1 MFGWTPKCP
10 LARVLLG
17 DSAKQCPTTCDR
29 ETKTQRGLQQGN
41 ISGPDGQSRDTG
53 HRHASR
59 HLLTGNITGQ
69 GSSASSRPAG
79 TQSPA
84 LGLQQKGLR
93 LQRNQKE

>member
-17 DSAKQCPTTCDR
+17 DR

-41 ISGPDGQSRDTG
+41 RSGSDGQSRDTG

-59 HLLTGNITGQ
+59 HLLTGNITGR

-84 LGLQQKGLR
+84 LSLQQKGLR
-93 LQRNQKE
+93 LQRNQNMRVGQSS